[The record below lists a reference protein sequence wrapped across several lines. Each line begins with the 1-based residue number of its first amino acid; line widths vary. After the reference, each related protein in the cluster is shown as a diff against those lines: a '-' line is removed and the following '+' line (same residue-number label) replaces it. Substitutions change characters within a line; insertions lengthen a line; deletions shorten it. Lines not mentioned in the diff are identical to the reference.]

1 MCKIN
6 VDHMD
11 KLFAATLEDKTTM
24 KKRKSEGE
32 MVLYILPSCC
42 KCQEVI
48 KLFTKLEIDVK
59 VINIFD
65 TMNADRTLTW
75 DNGLPVLEENNEW
88 LDYEMIMKRYNKG
101 V

>member
-1 MCKIN
+1 
-6 VDHMD
+6 
-11 KLFAATLEDKTTM
+11 
-24 KKRKSEGE
+24 

-48 KLFTKLEIDVK
+48 KLFTKLKIEVEI
-59 VINIFD
+59 INIFD
-65 TMNADRTLTW
+65 MMNAERPLIL

-88 LDYEMIMKRYNKG
+88 LDYEMIMTRYNKG

>member
-1 MCKIN
+1 
-6 VDHMD
+6 
-11 KLFAATLEDKTTM
+11 
-24 KKRKSEGE
+24 
-32 MVLYILPSCC
+32 MVLYVLPSCR

-59 VINIFD
+59 VINIFEA
-65 TMNADRTLTW
+65 MNTDRTLTL
-75 DNGLPVLEENNEW
+75 DNGLPVLEQNNEW